1 MQKALFRSTSRLRK
15 EITTLPCSEYCK
27 PIWCTQGHHQN
38 GSKWTASE
46 SLLAQILAS
55 KWQGSMPELLMHA
68 ETPPLE
74 YAHIEEITAAAASQ
88 LAD

>member
-1 MQKALFRSTSRLRK
+1 
-15 EITTLPCSEYCK
+15 
-27 PIWCTQGHHQN
+27 
-38 GSKWTASE
+38 
-46 SLLAQILAS
+46 
-55 KWQGSMPELLMHA
+55 MPELLMHA